1 MVPCDADVAAYDSSR
16 VPHTDWRHH
25 GSRRIHVV
33 APDWPVFECLGLEGS
48 ESAWIPPISYVKY
61 LLRIDID
68 TGGKY
73 EFQLLF

>member
-1 MVPCDADVAAYDSSR
+1 
-16 VPHTDWRHH
+16 
-25 GSRRIHVV
+25 VV